1 MFRDLG
7 PTGRIAAVLALVAA
21 ATTLVA
27 GVLFLDDVA
36 ALPPGV
42 AADAWRTAAF
52 ALVTIAVTAVAI
64 GLLLRALSDRAEQL
78 AFALEEARREREA
91 RQRELER
98 VQAIV
103 DSMVD
108 GVIFIDDQDRISLV
122 NKAGRALKNL
132 SGGRG
137 GHVADCHPSASRQV
151 LDRVMLYLRSGDDTG
166 PAHSI
171 IKEKEGRFETTYAP
185 VTDAAGK
192 YLGTVMVIR
201 DIAERRHLEN
211 RLLDAERLSGLGQM
225 SAQIAHELRNP
236 LNAIGGAAQY
246 LARRFAKEPDVGEYA
261 TLIGEEV
268 ARVNRF
274 VADLLKVARPVEPV
288 LAPASLARVLREAA
302 QKAAVARGLP
312 ADTVRVDAAGN
323 VPAIDLDASLLTDA
337 LINLIQNAFD
347 AGGDPPEVAST
358 FAGEGGE
365 GVVVVEVR
373 DRGCGVPEDQLDEV
387 TRPFVTTKPGGT
399 GLGLVI
405 VRRMAEVHRARFE
418 LVRREGGGTIARLH
432 FPLRR
437 VAAAAAAEGAE
448 ARDDASAGVPA

>member
-1 MFRDLG
+1 M
-7 PTGRIAAVLALVAA
+7 
-21 ATTLVA
+21 A

-36 ALPPGV
+36 ALPHGV

-52 ALVTIAVTAVAI
+52 ALVTIAVTAIAI
-64 GLLLRALSDRAEQL
+64 GLLLRALSDHAEQL
-78 AFALEEARREREA
+78 ALALEETRRERES

-103 DSMVD
+103 DSMAD
-108 GVIFIDDQDRISLV
+108 GVIFIDDDDRIALV
-122 NKAGRALKNL
+122 NKAGRVIRNL
-132 SGGRG
+132 SEGPGRP
-137 GHVADCHPSASRQV
+137 VADCHPSASRQV
-151 LDRVMLYLRSGDDTG
+151 LDRVMRYLRSGDDAG

-185 VTDAAGK
+185 VTDTAGK

-246 LARRFAKEPDVGEYA
+246 LARRFAKEPDVEEYA
-261 TLIGEEV
+261 RLIEEEV

-312 ADTVRVDAAGN
+312 ADAVRVDAERN
-323 VPAIDLDASLLTDA
+323 VPAIDLDAGLLTDA

-347 AGGDPPEVAST
+347 AGGEPPEVAST
-358 FAGEGGE
+358 FVGQGGE

-387 TRPFVTTKPGGT
+387 TRPFVTTKVGGT

-418 LVRREGGGTIARLH
+418 LERREGGGTIARLR
-432 FPLRR
+432 FPVRR
-437 VAAAAAAEGAE
+437 VAAEATAE
-448 ARDDASAGVPA
+448 AGDDAPAGALA

>member
-1 MFRDLG
+1 MFRELG
-7 PTGRIAAVLALVAA
+7 PTGRIAAFLALVAA
-21 ATTLVA
+21 ATTLAA
-27 GVLFLDDVA
+27 GLLFIDDVA

-52 ALVTIAVTAVAI
+52 ALVTIAVTAIAI

-78 AFALEEARREREA
+78 ALALEEARRERET
-91 RQRELER
+91 RQKELER

-103 DSMVD
+103 DSMAD
-108 GVIFIDDQDRISLV
+108 GVIFIDDEDRISLV
-122 NKAGRALKNL
+122 NKAGQVLKNL
-132 SGGRG
+132 SGGPGR
-137 GHVADCHPSASRQV
+137 HVADCHPAASRQV
-151 LDRVMLYLRSGDDTG
+151 LDRVMKYLRSGDDTG

-246 LARRFAKEPDVGEYA
+246 LARRFAKEPDVEEYA

-274 VADLLKVARPVEPV
+274 VADLLKVARPLDPV
-288 LAPASLARVLREAA
+288 LAPASVARVLREAA

-312 ADTVRVDAAGN
+312 ADTVRVDAARN
-323 VPAIDLDASLLTDA
+323 VPALDLDASLLTDA

-347 AGGDPPEVAST
+347 AGGDPPEVASA
-358 FAGEGGE
+358 FVAEGGE

-387 TRPFVTTKPGGT
+387 ARPFVTTKEGGT

-418 LVRREGGGTIARLH
+418 LVRREGGGTIARLR
-432 FPLRR
+432 FPFRR
-437 VAAAAAAEGAE
+437 VAAAE
-448 ARDDASAGVPA
+448 ARDEASAGAPA

>member
-7 PTGRIAAVLALVAA
+7 PIGRVAAVLAFVAA
-21 ATTLVA
+21 LTTVVA
-27 GVLFLDDVA
+27 GVLFIDDVA
-36 ALPPGV
+36 ALPPGI

-52 ALVTIAVTAVAI
+52 ALVTIAVTAIAI
-64 GLLLRALSDRAEQL
+64 GLLLRALSDRADQL
-78 AFALEEARREREA
+78 AAALEEARRERET

-103 DSMVD
+103 DSMAD
-108 GVIFIDDQDRISLV
+108 GVIFIDDGDRIALV
-122 NKAGRALKNL
+122 NKAGRVLRNL
-132 SGGRG
+132 SEGPGR
-137 GHVADCHPSASRQV
+137 HIADCHPSASRPV
-151 LDRVMLYLRSGDDTG
+151 LDRVMKYLRSGDDAG

-171 IKEKEGRFETTYAP
+171 IKEKEGRYETTYAP
-185 VTDAAGK
+185 VTDPAGK

-246 LARRFAKEPDVGEYA
+246 LARRLAKEPDVEEYA
-261 TLIGEEV
+261 TLIEEEV

-274 VADLLKVARPVEPV
+274 VADLLRVARPAEPV
-288 LAPASLARVLREAA
+288 LAPVSVARVLREAA
-302 QKAAVARGLP
+302 QKAAVARALP
-312 ADTVRVDAAGN
+312 PDAVRVDAAKD
-323 VPAIDLDASLLTDA
+323 VPAIDLDAGMLTDA
-337 LINLIQNAFD
+337 VINLVQNAFD
-347 AGGDPPEVAST
+347 AGGGPPEVASS
-358 FAGEGGE
+358 FEGDGGE

-373 DRGCGVPEDQLDEV
+373 DRGCGIPEDQVDEV
-387 TRPFVTTKPGGT
+387 ARPFVTTKEGGT

-405 VRRMAEVHRARFE
+405 VRRVAEMHRARFE
-418 LVRREGGGTIARLH
+418 LERREGGGTIARLR

-437 VAAAAAAEGAE
+437 VAAAPAAE
-448 ARDDASAGVPA
+448 ARAESPAQAPA